1 MSKGKGYFYG
11 LNEQAINSIAFLA
24 FCKRPLLENGLVLGK
39 PGVGMVFSAK
49 IDTLNEKKPRNKRVN
64 EQSAN

>member
-11 LNEQAINSIAFLA
+11 LNEQAINSMAFFA
-24 FCKRPLLENGLVLGK
+24 FCKRHLLENSLVLGK
-39 PGVGMVFSAK
+39 SGGGMAFSAK
-49 IDTLNEKKPRNKRVN
+49 IDMLNEKKPRNKRVN